1 MHIGGLQKHSLIDF
15 PGKISAVLFFSGCN
29 FRCPYCHNP
38 QLVAPPASGAKGLSI
53 AAVEA
58 FLEERRGLLEGVVLS
73 GGEPT
78 LQPGLPDLCRRLKVM
93 GYAVKLDT
101 NGSRPQVIRRLA
113 AEGLV
118 DYLAMDIKTDPER
131 YAGWIG
137 RRCEAAA
144 VAESIRRVMTAGV
157 DYEFR
162 TTCVAPLIT
171 PAVILAIAR
180 RISGCRLFALQP
192 FRAGRTLR
200 PDFFEGV
207 DPALPFVEM
216 NALRRIAAPWV
227 QRCLVR

>member
-15 PGKISAVLFFSGCN
+15 PGKISAVLFLCGCN

-38 QLVAPPASGAKGLSI
+38 QLVAPPASEAQGLSI

-78 LQPGLPDLCRRLKVM
+78 LQPGLPDLCRRLKAM

-118 DYLAMDIKTDPER
+118 DYLAMDIKTDLER
-131 YAGWIG
+131 YAGWIS
-137 RRCEAAA
+137 RRCDAAA
-144 VAESIRRVMTAGV
+144 VAESIQRVMAAGV

-162 TTCVAPLIT
+162 TTCAAPLIT
-171 PAVILAIAR
+171 PAVIEAIAR
-180 RISGCRLFALQP
+180 RISGSRLFALQP
-192 FRAGRTLR
+192 FRAGRMLR

-207 DPALPFVEM
+207 DPALPPAEM
-216 NALRRIAAPWV
+216 NALQRIAAPWV
-227 QRCLVR
+227 RRCLVR